1 MLLIYI
7 DFDKGCFQ
15 LGRLSVYICRV
26 YIEIIYLVYNFFD
39 NYIKS
44 YFQEKNMIFCEG
56 KCQEYIMLN
65 FYIKIVLF

>member
-7 DFDKGCFQ
+7 DFDIKGCFQ
-15 LGRLSVYICRV
+15 LGRLSVYV
-26 YIEIIYLVYNFFD
+26 YIEIIYLVYNYFD

-44 YFQEKNMIFCEG
+44 YFQKKNMIFCV